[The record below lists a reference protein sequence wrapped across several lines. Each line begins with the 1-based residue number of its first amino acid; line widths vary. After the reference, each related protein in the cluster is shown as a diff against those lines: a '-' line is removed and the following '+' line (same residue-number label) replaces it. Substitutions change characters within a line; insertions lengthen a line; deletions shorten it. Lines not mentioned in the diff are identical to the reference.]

1 MAKGL
6 VVAYIGSTKFEGYTG
21 TVKEAESAMAV
32 CGNVFSVAMEVCRN
46 GFVPVSHVSYDFAK
60 REICIH
66 FANEMYLSREMYLEG
81 SVNVTAAVRSILQQ
95 DFFPALTMKGFE
107 AEW

>member
-6 VVAYIGSTKFEGYTG
+6 VVSHTLGTGFEGYTG
-21 TVKEAESAMAV
+21 TVAAAERAMAV
-32 CGNVFSVAMEVCRN
+32 CGNVFSVAMEVCRH

-66 FANEMYLSREMYLEG
+66 FANEMYLSREIYLEG
-81 SVNVTAAVRSILQQ
+81 SVEVTVAVRSILQQ
-95 DFFPALTMKGFE
+95 DLFPALTTQGFV
-107 AEW
+107 AE

>member
-6 VVAYIGSTKFEGYTG
+6 VVSSTLGTGFEGYTG
-21 TVKEAESAMAV
+21 TVAAAESAMAV
-32 CGNVFSVAMEVCRN
+32 CGNVFSVAMEVCCH

-60 REICIH
+60 RELCIH

-81 SVNVTAAVRSILQQ
+81 GVNITAAVRSILQQ
-95 DFFPALTMKGFE
+95 DLFPALTMQGFV
-107 AEW
+107 AE